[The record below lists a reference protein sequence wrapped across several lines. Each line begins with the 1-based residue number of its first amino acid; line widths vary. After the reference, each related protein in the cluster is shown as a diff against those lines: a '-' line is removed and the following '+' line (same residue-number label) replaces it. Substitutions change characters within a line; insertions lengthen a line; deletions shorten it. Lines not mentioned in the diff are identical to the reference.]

1 MLAAVQTLTNIRLS
15 ICKTLTYQ
23 PMTRQSLDLLH
34 GTVDLIV
41 LKTLAWEP
49 MHGYGIGQHVRGRTD
64 GAIALESAALYQ
76 ALHRLEKRK
85 LVKSWWGVT
94 DTNRRAKFYELTAAG
109 RTALKQQSSDLRA
122 YVTALYRVLDA
133 R

>member
-1 MLAAVQTLTNIRLS
+1 MAAS
-15 ICKTLTYQ
+15 
-23 PMTRQSLDLLH
+23 SLDLVH
-34 GTVDLIV
+34 GTVDLLV
-41 LKTLAWEP
+41 LRTLGWEP
-49 MHGYGIGQHVRGRTD
+49 MHGYGIGQFVRQRTD

-85 LVKSWWGVT
+85 LVRSWWGVSET
-94 DTNRRAKFYELTAAG
+94 KRRAKFYELTAAG
-109 RTALKQQSSDLRA
+109 RTALKEQSSDLRA